1 MPNVEN
7 VGQNM
12 KTKSQ
17 LSVENEILDSTMNSF
32 NHMRPT
38 DIANKTLRLNP
49 ADQTGMSFAK
59 RNQSEDGA
67 S

>member
-1 MPNVEN
+1 MPNVEH
-7 VGQNM
+7 VDRNM

-17 LSVENEILDSTMNSF
+17 LSGGIDLLDSTMHSYYN
-32 NHMRPT
+32 MRPT
-38 DIANKTLRLNP
+38 DIANKTLRLN
-49 ADQTGMSFAK
+49 AAEQTGMSFAK

>member
-1 MPNVEN
+1 MQSYYN
-7 VGQNM
+7 
-12 KTKSQ
+12 
-17 LSVENEILDSTMNSF
+17 
-32 NHMRPT
+32 MRPT

-49 ADQTGMSFAK
+49 AEQTGMSFAK